1 MAKVKHNNFLDT
13 VDEVITN
20 ATNAGVIHLHAE
32 GNELNGR
39 RITINGKP
47 SYHFG
52 TTGYLG
58 LEQDKRLK
66 SAAINAIEKY
76 GTQFPL
82 SKTYISHP
90 LYAPLEEKIFQMYE
104 HPILI
109 TKNSTLGHL
118 AVIPTAVR
126 AGDAVI
132 LDHQVHWSV
141 QSATEVLKSKGVTV
155 RMIRHNNMDMLE
167 HYIKDLRNKANKIW
181 YMADGVYSM
190 YGDYAPL
197 QDLMELSKKYPQLH
211 LYIDDVHGMSWKGKH
226 GSGYVMSEL
235 KELPQNILL
244 FGTLSKTFGASG
256 AVLVCPD
263 KKLHKKIKNFGGP
276 LTFSAQLEPAS
287 VAAATASAEI
297 HLSPEI
303 YELQSDLAAKIDYFN
318 QLLETSNLPL
328 VHKNTSPVFYIG
340 TGLPATGYNFVSK
353 MMEAGFFVNLGLFP
367 AVPVKN
373 TGVRV
378 TISRHNEM
386 KNIKALVDAMSF
398 YFPIAMEETH
408 TDLNRIYKSFG
419 IQTTEKTNPP
429 TTQMDELNLEYFE
442 TIQQTNKLEWDTC
455 FSGKGTFDWDGLDFL
470 EKVFTNNN
478 LQEHNWGF
486 HYITIKDKTGK
497 MILAA
502 PLTSALLKN
511 DMLSD
516 ANTSKAIEE
525 IREQDPYYMTDVVL
539 SLGSVFSEGAHLFLD
554 DDHPLHIRSMRLFL
568 KKIDEIKA
576 KVRAKLIILRD
587 LKKTNTLNTFLHKQG
602 FISINMP
609 DSCEIA
615 NFNWRNEE
623 QYISTLS
630 KRSRKHFRKD
640 IKAFENYFKT
650 RIVCSPTPEQIDKY
664 YQLFEEVWSN
674 NLGINT
680 FKFPKKLFTEMV
692 KSPKWDFLT
701 LYLKADNPDALDK
714 IVGVMFITR
723 SGKTFIPAFV
733 GVDYEYNE
741 KLNVYRQL
749 LLQAIKTAGI
759 LKFEKINFGLSA
771 SFEKKKLGAT
781 LIPKIAYVQADDNF
795 SLEAL
800 DWLRK
805 D

>member
-1 MAKVKHNNFLDT
+1 MAKIKHNNFLDT
-13 VDEVITN
+13 VDEVVTN
-20 ATNAGVIHLHAE
+20 ATNAGIIHLHAE
-32 GNELNGR
+32 GRELNGR

-66 SAAINAIEKY
+66 LAAINAIEKY

-90 LYAPLEEKIFQMYE
+90 LYAPLEEKIFQMYQ

-155 RMIRHNNMDMLE
+155 RMIRHSNMDMLE

-190 YGDYAPL
+190 YGDFAPL
-197 QDLMELSKKYPQLH
+197 HDLMELSKKYAQLH
-211 LYIDDVHGMSWKGKH
+211 LYIDDVHGMSWKGKN
-226 GSGYVMSEL
+226 GSGYVMSVL
-235 KELPQNILL
+235 KDLPQNILL

-256 AVLVCPD
+256 AILVCPD

-287 VAAATASAEI
+287 VAAATASADI

-303 YELQSDLAAKIDYFN
+303 YDLQSDLERKINYFN
-318 QLLETSNLPL
+318 HLLELSDLPL
-328 VHKNTSPVFYIG
+328 VHKNASPVFYIG

-353 MMEAGFFVNLGLFP
+353 MMNAGFFVNLGLFP

-373 TGVRV
+373 TGVRI
-378 TISRHNEM
+378 TISRHNEL
-386 KNIKALVDAMSF
+386 KDIQALVDSMSY
-398 YFPIAMEETH
+398 YFPLAMEETH
-408 TDLNRIYKSFG
+408 TDLTRIYKSFG
-419 IQTTEKTNPP
+419 IQETEKNNTIG
-429 TTQMDELNLEYFE
+429 TQVEELNLESTE
-442 TIQQTNKLEWDTC
+442 TIQQINKTEWDTC
-455 FSGKGTFDWDGLDFL
+455 FSGKGIFDWDGLNFL
-470 EKVFTNNN
+470 EKVFTSNN
-478 LQEHNWGF
+478 LKEHNWGF
-486 HYITIKDKTGK
+486 HYITIKDKNGK
-497 MILAA
+497 IVLAA
-502 PLTSALLKN
+502 SLTSALLKN

-516 ANTSKAIEE
+516 ANTSRVIEE
-525 IREQDPYYMTDVVL
+525 MREEDPYYMTDVVL

-568 KKIDEIKA
+568 KKLDEIKT
-576 KVRAKLIILRD
+576 KMGAKLIILRD
-587 LKKTNTLNTFLHKQG
+587 FEKSNTLNTFFHEQG
-602 FISINMP
+602 FISIDMP

-623 QYISTLS
+623 HYLSTLS
-630 KRSRKHFRKD
+630 KRSRKHFNKD
-640 IKAFENYFKT
+640 IKAFENYFQT
-650 RIVCSPTPEQIDKY
+650 RIVISPTPEEIDKFY
-664 YQLFEEVWSN
+664 TLFEEVWSN
-674 NLGINT
+674 NLGINI
-680 FKFPKKLFTEMV
+680 FKFPKKLFSKMV

-701 LYLKADNPDALDK
+701 LYLKAESPNISDK

-733 GVDYEYNE
+733 GMDYGYNE
-741 KLNVYRQL
+741 KFNIYRQL
-749 LLQAIKTAGI
+749 LYQTIKTAGT
-759 LKFEKINFGLSA
+759 LKFEKIKFGFSA

-800 DWLRK
+800 DWLQK